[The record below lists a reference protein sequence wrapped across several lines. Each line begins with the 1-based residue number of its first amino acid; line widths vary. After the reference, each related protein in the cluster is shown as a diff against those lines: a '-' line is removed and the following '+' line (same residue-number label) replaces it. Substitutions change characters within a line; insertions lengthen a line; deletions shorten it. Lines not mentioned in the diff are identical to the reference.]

1 MSRIGKQPIAVPSGV
16 EIKLNSDERSI
27 DVKGPKGNLSF
38 EWREEVAVAHD
49 EEQKQI
55 ICAVANQSEV
65 TRQANALWGTT
76 RSRISNMVEGVT
88 NGFTKK
94 LEIIGVGW
102 NAQDQG
108 KQIVLN
114 IGFCH
119 PVNISTPEGV
129 TYSIEKNT
137 EITITG
143 ADKQAVGQFAAEIRS
158 KREPEPYNG
167 KGIKYHDEII
177 SRKQG
182 KAFGV

>member
-1 MSRIGKQPIAVPSGV
+1 MQDKNRNGK
-16 EIKLNSDERSI
+16 K
-27 DVKGPKGNLSF
+27 DVIVDWPFRL
-38 EWREEVAVAHD
+38 
-49 EEQKQI
+49 
-55 ICAVANQSEV
+55 QS
-65 TRQANALWGTT
+65 
-76 RSRISNMVEGVT
+76 
-88 NGFTKK
+88 
-94 LEIIGVGW
+94 
-102 NAQDQG
+102 QG

-119 PVNISTPEGV
+119 PVNIPTPEGV